1 MAQFHSLEV
10 SDVRKETDNCVSI
23 GLIVPDNLKNT
34 FSYKHGQ
41 YLTLNVSVNGEE
53 LRRSYSLCSA
63 PHEDG
68 LRIAVKQVKGGRV
81 STELVR
87 NLRKGNSLEVMEP
100 MGGFTSDIDPTAT
113 TTYVLF
119 AAGSGITPILSI
131 LKTVLKEEPGSN
143 VILFYGNTDATS
155 IIFKQELMEIKE
167 VYGERLMVHH
177 VLSRETGSDP
187 MFNGRIGEE
196 KAGQLL
202 DRFVQVQESAEYFIC
217 GPYDMMMNIKS
228 ALTSRKVAEDHI
240 HIELFSTPVEA
251 ETDEAPAPQDGDF
264 DGVAKVKVIIDG
276 DEEEM
281 EIATNG
287 DSILDSALD
296 AGMDAPFACKGA
308 VCCTCKAKVVEG
320 TVRMDMNYALTDG
333 EVEDGYVLTCQ
344 SHPTSAR
351 VVVDFD
357 QP

>member
-10 SDVRKETDNCVSI
+10 SDVKKETDSCVSI
-23 GLIVPDNLKNT
+23 GLNVPDNLKSA
-34 FSYKHGQ
+34 FEYKHGQ
-41 YLTLNVSVNGEE
+41 YLTLNVPVNGEE

-63 PHEDG
+63 PHEPG
-68 LRIAVKQVKGGRV
+68 LRIAVKQVKDGRV

-87 NLRKGNSLEVMEP
+87 NLKAGATLQVMEP
-100 MGGFTSDIDPTAT
+100 MGGFTSDIDPSASK
-113 TTYVLF
+113 TYVLF
-119 AAGSGITPILSI
+119 AAGSGITPIHSI
-131 LKTVLKEEPGSN
+131 LKTVLKEEAGSK

-155 IIFKQELMEIKE
+155 IIFKQELLDIKAT
-167 VYGERLMVHH
+167 YGDRLMVHH

-202 DRFVQVQESAEYFIC
+202 DRFVEVQGSAEYFIC
-217 GPYDMMMNIKS
+217 GPYDMMMNIKA

-251 ETDEAPAPQDGDF
+251 ESDAAPVQQEGDF
-264 DGVAKVKVIIDG
+264 NGVAKVKVIIDG
-276 DEEEM
+276 DEAEM
-281 EIATNG
+281 DIATNG
-287 DSILDSALD
+287 DSILDAALD